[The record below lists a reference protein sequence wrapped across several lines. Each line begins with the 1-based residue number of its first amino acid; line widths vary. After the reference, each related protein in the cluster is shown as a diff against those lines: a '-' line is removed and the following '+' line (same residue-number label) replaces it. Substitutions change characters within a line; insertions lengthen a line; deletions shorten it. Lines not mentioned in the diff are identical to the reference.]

1 MKKLTEITVLA
12 LMIVVSNA
20 HAGSWGAGSFENDSA
35 ADWVYELESSKSPS
49 FLLTVF
55 AVVPPA
61 GYIEVDT
68 CSAAIAAADV
78 VAALKDGKTKQ
89 LPKVVATWV
98 KSNES
103 GYKPNMATKALEV
116 ISFCKSMKRSELAQ
130 LWKEGQ
136 SNNWLSQISKI
147 EARLQ

>member
-1 MKKLTEITVLA
+1 MTEISVLA
-12 LMIVVSNA
+12 LMILASNA
-20 HAGSWGAGSFENDSA
+20 HAGAWGEGSFENDSA
-35 ADWVYELESSKSPS
+35 ADWVYELQGSKSPS

-55 AVVPPA
+55 ATVPPA

-68 CSAAIAAADV
+68 CAAAIAAADV
-78 VAALKDGKTKQ
+78 VAALKDGKTKL

-98 KSNES
+98 KSNEL

-116 ISFCKSMKRSELAQ
+116 ISFCKNMKRSELAQ
-130 LWKEGQ
+130 LWKEGK

-147 EARLQ
+147 EVRLQ